1 MEIKGENGQSGTPR
15 EAGTE
20 IEITRGVIQPTNPS
34 RPTKSRNKILV
45 VDDDRGPRD
54 SLRMIL
60 GPRYEIAEA
69 SDAAEALRLLD
80 AGGVSLMTLDLNMPG
95 MQGDE
100 LLRIVR
106 RRHPKVEVVIVTG
119 HPSIDSA
126 TEALRL
132 GVGDY
137 LQKPFDVV
145 QVNAAVGRCLER
157 LTGRNTLVEFLG
169 NLSAAVGQ
177 PNSLA
182 SVLHRVDVDP
192 GARRRVGDMITSL
205 GTTQESELTATS
217 TFTFL
222 EVLADAVES
231 QSGFLRGHARR
242 TGFYAGVVADRL
254 CLSADQREHIRIAGF
269 LHDIGKIGVPSE
281 LLSRDGALSDDER
294 AVMQRHPEVGARLVQ
309 PLGLAPEIG
318 SAILHHHEWWDGRGY
333 GDGLFGDQIPIEARI
348 IGLVDAYDAMT
359 CDRPYRRALAPNVV
373 LSELNK
379 YGGVQFDPAL
389 TREFIRIVETSRVD
403 LNLLAEPAATALLT
417 PHQTPPSGLPGAAA

>member
-1 MEIKGENGQSGTPR
+1 
-15 EAGTE
+15 
-20 IEITRGVIQPTNPS
+20 
-34 RPTKSRNKILV
+34 
-45 VDDDRGPRD
+45 
-54 SLRMIL
+54 MIL
-60 GPRYEIAEA
+60 SPRYEVVEA
-69 SDAAEALRLLD
+69 SDAAEALRMLETGD
-80 AGGVSLMTLDLNMPG
+80 ISLMTLDLNMPG

-106 RRHPKVEVVIVTG
+106 RRHPNVEVVIVTG

-157 LTGRNTLVEFLG
+157 LTGRTTLVEFLG
-169 NLSAAVGQ
+169 DLSSAVGQ
-177 PNSLA
+177 QHSLA

-192 GARRRVGDMITSL
+192 GARRRVGDMIASL
-205 GTTQESELTATS
+205 GTGQASDLTATN
-217 TFTFL
+217 TFAFL

-269 LHDIGKIGVPSE
+269 LHDIGKVGVPSE
-281 LLSRDGALSDDER
+281 LLSRDGPLTDHER
-294 AVMQRHPEVGARLVQ
+294 EVMQRHPEIGARLVQ
-309 PLGLAPEIG
+309 PLGLAAEIG

-359 CDRPYRRALAPNVV
+359 CDRPYRRALAPHVV
-373 LSELNK
+373 LSELVK
-379 YGGVQFDPAL
+379 YGGIQFDPAL
-389 TREFIRIVETSRVD
+389 TREFIRIVETSRMD
-403 LNLLAEPAATALLT
+403 LPLLAEPAATALLT
-417 PHQTPPSGLPGAAA
+417 PHRTAAFELPDAAA